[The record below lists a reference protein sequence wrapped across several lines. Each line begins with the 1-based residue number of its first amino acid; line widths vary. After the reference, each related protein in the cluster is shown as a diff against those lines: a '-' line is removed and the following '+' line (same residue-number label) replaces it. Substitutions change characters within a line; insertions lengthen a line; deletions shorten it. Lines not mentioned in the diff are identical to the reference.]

1 MLFGYYVRDFVRG
14 QVNWEACLSPETRDA
29 MDQET
34 RDLFG
39 MGPKGN
45 VRIGS
50 KLSRLSPD
58 ADRPD
63 ILSVGRAVPA

>member
-1 MLFGYYVRDFVRG
+1 
-14 QVNWEACLSPETRDA
+14 
-29 MDQET
+29 
-34 RDLFG
+34 